1 MALLDLFRPIRDV
14 ETLVGFIDLEAEALG
29 RAVVETY
36 LQGRA
41 GTAAKQ
47 LFATA
52 KFIAAR
58 DRAQHEAYPV
68 ALAMI
73 GEMVLAELAA
83 PGEIAPDLAH
93 GLSARLAGLFDTR
106 PALLDAVAWAKARRE
121 VEHSIEALGSERP
134 KSIAS
139 IVSEFSPSF
148 LALMPVYDSLSSD
161 DFPALRKQL
170 ETALKEVHVGFARRA
185 GARRLI
191 AALTAPIVG
200 VDDNAT

>member
-14 ETLVGFIDLEAEALG
+14 KTLVAFIDEEAEGLG

-41 GTAAKQ
+41 GAAAEQ

-68 ALAMI
+68 ALAMV
-73 GEMVLAELAA
+73 GEMVLADLAA
-83 PGEIAPDLAH
+83 PGEIARDLAR
-93 GLSARLAGLFDTR
+93 GLAARVATLFDRR
-106 PALLDAVAWAKARRE
+106 PALLDHAAWAKARRE

-134 KSIAS
+134 KPIAS
-139 IVSEFSPSF
+139 IVSEFCPSF
-148 LALMPVYDSLSSD
+148 LALMPIHDSLSGD
-161 DFPALRKQL
+161 DFPALRQQL
-170 ETALKEVHVGFARRA
+170 ETALKEVHEGFARRA
-185 GARRLI
+185 GARRLVT
-191 AALTAPIVG
+191 ALSKLHDSGA
-200 VDDNAT
+200 DNAT